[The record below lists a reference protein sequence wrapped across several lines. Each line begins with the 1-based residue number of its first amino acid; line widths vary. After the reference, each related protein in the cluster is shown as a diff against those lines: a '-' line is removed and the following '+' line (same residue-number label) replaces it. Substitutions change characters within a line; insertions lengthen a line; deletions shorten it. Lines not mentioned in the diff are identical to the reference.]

1 VLFCPWWIKKSPF
14 APYFHLTRKKNKNLS
29 TKNKG
34 YEDDSAFPGILS
46 RGSFFTDRG
55 LVFSLHP
62 INCNPYDQI
71 IKMMKSSYHILS
83 SVNIL

>member
-1 VLFCPWWIKKSPF
+1 LLPISTTKKEEQKLE
-14 APYFHLTRKKNKNLS
+14 HKKK
-29 TKNKG
+29 KG